1 MNKIRFANDKEM
13 EVSGVTQAGDTL
25 RIETNTADVNAV
37 VASFRDNL
45 AATSRMRYYVGT
57 DLLRGYT
64 GYTLLTG
71 VEFTPDVVSGI
82 DYETEDE
89 TTESGFAEIKEDK
102 VTVIMRRVDKVTQ
115 VVAAAEQLAANL
127 DYVAMETGIE
137 L

>member
-1 MNKIRFANDKEM
+1 MNKIRFANDTEM

-89 TTESGFAEIKEDK
+89 TTESGFAEVKVDE

-115 VVAAAEQLAANL
+115 VAAAAEQLAANL
-127 DYVAMETGIE
+127 DFVAMETGIE

>member
-1 MNKIRFANDKEM
+1 MNKIRFANDTEM

-25 RIETNTADVNAV
+25 RIETNTANVNAV

-115 VVAAAEQLAANL
+115 VAAAAEQLAANL

>member
-1 MNKIRFANDKEM
+1 MNKIRFANDTEM
-13 EVSGVTQAGDTL
+13 EVSGVTQAGDIL
-25 RIETNTADVNAV
+25 KIETDTADVNAV
-37 VASFRDNL
+37 IGSFRDNL

-115 VVAAAEQLAANL
+115 VAAAAEQLAANL

>member
-1 MNKIRFANDKEM
+1 MNKIRFANDTEM
-13 EVSGVTQAGDTL
+13 EVAGVTQAGDTL
-25 RIETNTADVNAV
+25 RIDVKTADVNAV
-37 VASFRDNL
+37 IGSFRDNL

-89 TTESGFAEIKEDK
+89 TTESGFAEIKVDE

-115 VVAAAEQLAANL
+115 VAAAAEQLAANL
-127 DYVAMETGIE
+127 DFVAMETGVEI
-137 L
+137 

>member
-1 MNKIRFANDKEM
+1 MNKIRFANDTEM

-25 RIETNTADVNAV
+25 RIETNTANVNAV

-115 VVAAAEQLAANL
+115 VAAAAEQLAANL
-127 DYVAMETGIE
+127 DYVVMETGIE

>member
-1 MNKIRFANDKEM
+1 MNKIRFANDTEM
-13 EVSGVTQAGDTL
+13 EVSGATQAGNTL

-64 GYTLLTG
+64 GYTLLAG

-82 DYETEDE
+82 DYEMEDE
-89 TTESGFAEIKEDK
+89 TTESGFAEIKVDK

-115 VVAAAEQLAANL
+115 VAAAAEQLAANL

>member
-1 MNKIRFANDKEM
+1 MNKIRFANDTEM

-25 RIETNTADVNAV
+25 RIEVKTADVNAV
-37 VASFRDNL
+37 IGSFRDNL

-64 GYTLLTG
+64 GYTLLAG
-71 VEFTPDVVSGI
+71 VEFFPDVVTGI

-115 VVAAAEQLAANL
+115 VAAAAEQLAANL

>member
-1 MNKIRFANDKEM
+1 MNKIRFANDTEM

-25 RIETNTADVNAV
+25 RIEVKTADVNAV

-45 AATSRMRYYVGT
+45 VATSRMRYYVGT

-89 TTESGFAEIKEDK
+89 TTESGFAEIKVDK

-115 VVAAAEQLAANL
+115 VAAAAEQLAANL

>member
-1 MNKIRFANDKEM
+1 MNKIRFANDTEM
-13 EVSGVTQAGDTL
+13 DVSGVTQAGDTL
-25 RIETNTADVNAV
+25 RIEVKTADVNAV
-37 VASFRDNL
+37 IGSFRDNL

-64 GYTLLTG
+64 GYTLLAG
-71 VEFTPDVVSGI
+71 VEFFPDVVTGI

-89 TTESGFAEIKEDK
+89 TTESGFAELKVDE

-115 VVAAAEQLAANL
+115 VAAAAEQLAANL

>member
-1 MNKIRFANDKEM
+1 MNKIRFANDTEM
-13 EVSGVTQAGDTL
+13 EVSGVTQAGDIL
-25 RIETNTADVNAV
+25 KIETDTADVNAV
-37 VASFRDNL
+37 IGSFRDNL

-64 GYTLLTG
+64 GYTFLTG
-71 VEFTPDVVSGI
+71 VEFTPDVVAGI

-89 TTESGFAEIKEDK
+89 TTESGFAEIKVDK
-102 VTVIMRRVDKVTQ
+102 VTVIMRRVDKITQ
-115 VVAAAEQLAANL
+115 VAAVAEQLAANL

>member
-1 MNKIRFANDKEM
+1 MNKIRFANDTEM

-25 RIETNTADVNAV
+25 RIEVKTADVNAV
-37 VASFRDNL
+37 IGSFRDNL

-64 GYTLLTG
+64 GYTLLAG
-71 VEFTPDVVSGI
+71 VEFFPDVVTGI

-89 TTESGFAEIKEDK
+89 TTESGFAEVKVDE

-115 VVAAAEQLAANL
+115 VAAAAEQLAANL
-127 DYVAMETGIE
+127 DYVAMETGVEI
-137 L
+137 

>member
-1 MNKIRFANDKEM
+1 MNKIRFANDTEM

-25 RIETNTADVNAV
+25 KIEIDTADVSAV
-37 VASFRDNL
+37 IGSFRDNL

-64 GYTLLTG
+64 GYTLLAG
-71 VEFTPDVVSGI
+71 VEFFPDVVTGI

-89 TTESGFAEIKEDK
+89 TTESGFAEVKVDE

-115 VVAAAEQLAANL
+115 VAAAAEQLAANL
-127 DYVAMETGIE
+127 DYVAMETGVEI
-137 L
+137 

>member
-1 MNKIRFANDKEM
+1 MNKIRFANDTEM
-13 EVSGVTQAGDTL
+13 EVSGVTRAGDTL
-25 RIETNTADVNAV
+25 RIETNTANVNAV

-115 VVAAAEQLAANL
+115 VAAAAEQLAANL

>member
-1 MNKIRFANDKEM
+1 MNKIRFANDVEM

-25 RIETNTADVNAV
+25 KIETDTADVNAV
-37 VASFRDNL
+37 IGSFRDNL

-64 GYTLLTG
+64 GYTLLAG
-71 VEFTPDVVSGI
+71 VEFTPDAVSGI

-89 TTESGFAEIKEDK
+89 TTESGFAELKVDK

-115 VVAAAEQLAANL
+115 VAAAAEQLAANL